1 MNSID
6 STAIR
11 RRKASVKGLK
21 KEKIKIDM
29 TPMVDLGFL
38 LITFFIVT
46 TELSTP
52 RTASLNMPKD
62 GPPMPVGNSSALTVI
77 LAGNDKMIYYRGN
90 WQDAV
95 KQNEIIKT
103 DHSSNSLRNAII
115 QQKHQLDSNG
125 IEKDG
130 LMLLIKSTGDASYK
144 NIVDMLDEVL
154 INDVKKY
161 AIAKPEPAELAWLK
175 EHCRNWR
182 MCELRMCE
190 FEDDF
195 FIEHCALKIE
205 YLFSR

>member
-1 MNSID
+1 MTSID
-6 STAIR
+6 NIAIR
-11 RRKASVKGLK
+11 RRKAGVKGQK
-21 KEKIKIDM
+21 KEKLKIDM

-38 LITFFIVT
+38 LITFFIIT

-52 RTASLNMPKD
+52 RTANLNMPKD
-62 GPPMPVGNSSALTVI
+62 GPSMPVGNSSAFTVI

-95 KQNEIIKT
+95 QQNEIIKT
-103 DHSSNSLRNAII
+103 DHSSRSLRHAII

-125 IEKDG
+125 IAKDG

-161 AIAKPEPAELAWLK
+161 AIAKPEPAKLAWLK
-175 EHCRNWR
+175 EH
-182 MCELRMCE
+182 L
-190 FEDDF
+190 
-195 FIEHCALKIE
+195 
-205 YLFSR
+205 